1 MNRITV
7 LLLISVL
14 GINLVGCGKTDKQ
27 TPVNERSMSHFSQGD
42 APSASRDSLYLT
54 CLLHAR
60 RSDDRNS
67 ENYKFYVVHQ
77 VYNKEVSQMAA
88 VYIEEQAKA
97 AGDRTFFSGGSIAA
111 FRDSVARWQV
121 YQLGLSSPIMFS
133 TQDSI
138 VENLEEYY
146 LDEMR
151 SHVIN
156 VPVSRD
162 SSQSVLVGQT
172 MEDDSFFESPIWSQV
187 SGKFAFQFVLTGS
200 LSGGPM
206 YREKKSV
213 AERLGAAA
221 EACAHSAYG
230 R

>member
-1 MNRITV
+1 
-7 LLLISVL
+7 
-14 GINLVGCGKTDKQ
+14 VGCGKTDKQ
-27 TPVNERSMSHFSQGD
+27 TVANAGNMNQFRQGD

-54 CLLHAR
+54 CLFRAR
-60 RSDDRNS
+60 RANERNN
-67 ENYKFYVVHQ
+67 ENHKFYVVHQ
-77 VYNKEVSQMAA
+77 IYNKEVSQMAA

-97 AGDRTFFSGGSIAA
+97 VGDRTFFSGGSIAA
-111 FRDSVARWQV
+111 FRDSVARWHV

-133 TQDSI
+133 TKDSI

-156 VPVSRD
+156 VPVSQD
-162 SSQSVLVGQT
+162 SSRLVQVGRT
-172 MEDDSFFESPIWSQV
+172 MEDDSFFEIPLWSQV
-187 SGKFAFQFVLTGS
+187 SGKFAFQYVLTGS

-213 AERLGAAA
+213 AKRLGDTA

-230 R
+230 Q